1 MMDSTSTG
9 LHMIRECSKSGVTGK
24 SLKTNIPQSR
34 QSDFFLAI
42 VSLKLPITLT
52 IYFTGPRLVSAQELM
67 TNSIEKVQAISKEL
81 LERKG
86 ICSKTMQKPIAHQTK
101 KIFLK

>member
-1 MMDSTSTG
+1 MDFTSTG

-24 SLKTNIPQSR
+24 FLKTNIPHSR
-34 QSDFFLAI
+34 QSLFLAI

-52 IYFTGPRLVSAQELM
+52 IYFTGPLLVSAQELM
-67 TNSIEKVQAISKEL
+67 TNSIEKVQAIFKEL

>member
-1 MMDSTSTG
+1 MMDFTSTG
-9 LHMIRECSKSGVTGK
+9 LHMIRECFKSGVTGK
-24 SLKTNIPQSR
+24 FLETNIPHSR
-34 QSDFFLAI
+34 QLFLAI
-42 VSLKLPITLT
+42 VSLKLPITFT

-86 ICSKTMQKPIAHQTK
+86 SKTMRKPIAHQTK